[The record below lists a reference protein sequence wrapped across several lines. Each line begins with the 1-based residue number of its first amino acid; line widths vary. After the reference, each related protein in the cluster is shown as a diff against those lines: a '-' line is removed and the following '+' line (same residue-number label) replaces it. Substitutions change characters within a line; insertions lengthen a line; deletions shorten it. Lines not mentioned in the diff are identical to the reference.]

1 MTRKIIIEQIRRQYY
16 GGVPSDDANLSENEV
31 NMYLSQAIAYIAK
44 VNYTDSIKLDGIENI
59 SDAFYATFKNIS
71 ILKDDD
77 TGYYYCTLPHPP
89 LGLSRGYGIS
99 TVTFPAGTGNLAK
112 APIPISPRE
121 LDYLT
126 EIKLPPSKIF
136 YWAEGNLLY
145 FKSYIN
151 LVGKFAIVRMV
162 SAESNDFNSVLNVPE
177 EYIADIINYVIN
189 QLKFRKSIPEDITN
203 DGIDLK

>member
-1 MTRKIIIEQIRRQYY
+1 MTRKVIIEQIRRQYY

-59 SDAFYATFKNIS
+59 SDAFYATFKGIS
-71 ILKDDD
+71 ISKDND

-99 TVTFPAGTGNLAK
+99 TVTFPVSTGLAK

-121 LDYLT
+121 VDYIT
-126 EIKLPPSKIF
+126 EIKTPPSKIF
-136 YWAEGNLLY
+136 YWAEGTLLY

-151 LVGKFAIVRMV
+151 LTDKFAIVRMV
-162 SAESNDFNSVLNVPE
+162 SAESNNLDAVLNVPE
-177 EYIADIINYVIN
+177 EYMSDIINYVIN